1 MAELLVET
9 SFTEEKHA
17 ATCSGKKLKQTE
29 ELADL
34 KVLTKLRMTDTLLTD
49 MLKETT

>member
-17 ATCSGKKLKQTE
+17 TTCSVKKLKQTE

-34 KVLTKLRMTDTLLTD
+34 KVLRMTDTLLTD